1 MSRFKFRLQRVL
13 ELREEAEKARAI
25 ALVSAQ
31 GQATAARDTRDAI
44 AQVRA
49 VNHESLTTASN
60 SGCTVGALQ
69 QMQYVLGALDVRLQF
84 ADSSVVTAESMVRHA
99 QDALRTAFQAR
110 HALHTLKD
118 KQAEAH
124 HIAAQD
130 ADRVLMDEI
139 ALTRFHNTDTTPTDS
154 ERSTNG

>member
-1 MSRFKFRLQRVL
+1 MNRFRFRLQRVL

-31 GQATAARDTRDAI
+31 SQATTARDARDAI
-44 AQVRA
+44 AHARA
-49 VNHESLTTASN
+49 INHESITTASN
-60 SGCTVGALQ
+60 TGCTVGELQ

-84 ADSSVVTAESMVRHA
+84 ADSGVVTADSMVRHA
-99 QDALRTAFQAR
+99 QDELRTAFQAR
-110 HALHTLKD
+110 HALDTLKD

-124 HIAAQD
+124 HTAAQD

-139 ALTRFHNTDTTPTDS
+139 ALTRFHHTDTTPTSS